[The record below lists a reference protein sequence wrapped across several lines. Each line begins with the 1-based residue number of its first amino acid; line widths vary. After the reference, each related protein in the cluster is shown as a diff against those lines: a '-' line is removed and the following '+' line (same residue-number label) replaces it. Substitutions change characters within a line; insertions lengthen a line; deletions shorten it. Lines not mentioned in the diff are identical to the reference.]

1 VLRFVHNPRGRMAG
15 FRVVQLI
22 PGVGA
27 ATATRLLDAM
37 AEAPEPLA
45 ALLAFEPPL
54 AAQQEWASFRA
65 LCEKLAHAQAG
76 WPADLELAKS
86 WYAPHLERIHDD
98 AQVRKLDLEQ
108 LVRLGAAYPSR
119 ERFLTELT
127 LDPPEVTS
135 DQSGPPLRDED
146 YLILSTIHSAK
157 GQEWKAVH
165 VLNVVDGC
173 IPSDMA
179 TGTAEEIEEER
190 RLLYVAMTRAREHLH
205 LLVPQRFYI
214 TQQSGGGDKHV
225 YAGRTR
231 FVAEAM
237 LPHFEQVAWPEAAA
251 LATSAAKAQ
260 APVLQ
265 VRARARAAWR

>member
-1 VLRFVHNPRGRMAG
+1 MAG
-15 FRVVQLI
+15 FRVAQLV

-37 AEAPEPLA
+37 AEAPDPQAALQAFEPPAAARQEWTQLA
-45 ALLAFEPPL
+45 ALLAQLNAPGL
-54 AAQQEWASFRA
+54 A
-65 LCEKLAHAQAG
+65 
-76 WPADLELAKS
+76 WPADIELAKA
-86 WYAPHLERIHDD
+86 WYLPQLERMHDD
-98 AQVRKLDLEQ
+98 AQVRRLDLEQ
-108 LVRLGAAYPSR
+108 LVRQAAGYASR

-127 LDPPEVTS
+127 LDPPDATS
-135 DQSGPPLRDED
+135 DQAGPPHLDED

-157 GQEWKAVH
+157 GQEWKVVH

-179 TGTAEEIEEER
+179 TGTTEELEEER
-190 RLLYVAMTRAREHLH
+190 RLLYVAMTRAKEHLH
-205 LLVPQRFYI
+205 LVVPQRFYVS
-214 TQQSGGGDKHV
+214 QQAGGGDRHV

-231 FVAEAM
+231 FVSEAM
-237 LPHFEQVAWPEAAA
+237 LAQFEQVTWPEAIPLRPGAGA
-251 LATSAAKAQ
+251 QPQ